1 VSVIIIPRA
10 REGESTPQPGDDLLQ
25 HVKTDLERRRLLT
38 TKLHVVGPRYVAV
51 NVQLTLVLKSDALVQ
66 DVQERA
72 VKRLHQFF
80 HPLEGGP
87 EGKGWPFG
95 RPVYLSEV
103 YALLDQ
109 TPGVDYVQ
117 RTGHLEE
124 LTVDGVPRR
133 IP

>member
-1 VSVIIIPRA
+1 VTCQDYERLALAADAEAGRVARSYCLPRWNLEPANPLHNAPGHVSVIIIPRA

-72 VKRLHQFF
+72 VK
-80 HPLEGGP
+80 
-87 EGKGWPFG
+87 
-95 RPVYLSEV
+95 
-103 YALLDQ
+103 
-109 TPGVDYVQ
+109 
-117 RTGHLEE
+117 
-124 LTVDGVPRR
+124 
-133 IP
+133 